1 MKKTIAL
8 AQEKLDKEETK
19 LDIKTKIIAN
29 SIIEIFELPLESLT
43 YCNFL
48 KKFAR
53 KIWKKIDK
61 MSKEFKVLNHA
72 CGYCYYDGTLPLIS
86 KHGGCSRPTV
96 HPFWKDP
103 KDIKNTF
110 RKGNQRKNLHIAP
123 ESYIDA
129 YYNTKKQ

>member
-43 YCNFL
+43 YCNFS
-48 KKFAR
+48 KKFAT

-86 KHGGCSRPTV
+86 KHGGCSRSTE

-110 RKGNQRKNLHIAP
+110 RTGNQRKNLHIAP